1 MKVVAINGSPL
12 MDKGNTALILNP
24 FLDGIREAGAGVEL
38 LYTKKLKINPCQGC
52 LSCWL
57 KTPGKCIQKDD
68 MEIVLETMK
77 GMDVFILATPLFVD
91 GMSGP
96 LKNLLDRIVPTGQP
110 FIELRDG
117 HCRHPGRG
125 KSARK
130 IKMALV
136 SNCGFWEIDNFDA
149 LVAHVKA
156 ISRNMSAEF
165 VGALLRPQGPAL
177 KPMLDM
183 GMPVK
188 DILDAA
194 KEAGRQ
200 LVQTGHIKEATL
212 QDISREL
219 MPLKEYMDFGNQYF
233 QQTLEALAKKKIA
246 S

>member
-24 FLDGIREAGAGVEL
+24 FLDGIREAGGEVQL

-68 MEIVLETMK
+68 MEIVLGSMR
-77 GMDVFILATPLFVD
+77 GMDVLILATPLYVD
-91 GMSGP
+91 GMTGP

-125 KSARK
+125 KSARNL
-130 IKMALV
+130 KMALV
-136 SNCGFWEIDNFDA
+136 SNCGFWEIDNFDV
-149 LVAHVKA
+149 LVAHVNA

-165 VGALLRPQGPAL
+165 VGALIRPQGPVF
-177 KPMLDM
+177 KQMLDM
-183 GMPVK
+183 GMPVH
-188 DILDAA
+188 DVLEAA

-200 LVQTGHIKEATL
+200 LVQTGKIKEETL
-212 QDISREL
+212 KNVSREL
-219 MPLKEYMDFGNQYF
+219 MPLEAYLDFSNKYF
-233 QQTLEALAKKKIA
+233 QQTLDALEKKKTA
-246 S
+246 L